1 MASPPWFYYPFEEL
15 EKSGL
20 ELSGEEV
27 MHIIGARRLRTGDE
41 LVLMNGQ
48 GKMAHCALEEANKK
62 TRTVKLRISL
72 IAEVEPPRKE
82 IILACALPKGDRLS
96 TMLDMACQLGMTQ
109 FQPLVFDHS
118 VSRWNNKLEKRC
130 ERILIEASKQSKS
143 ARVPKIRPICT
154 YTELLAA
161 NSDRQALTLLA
172 DQFGRPASA
181 YADELEKF
189 DTLYV
194 LVGPEG
200 GLSEAEIKLAHQH
213 KVAMLRLAC
222 AILRIE
228 TAAVA
233 AVTALQGALTTP

>member
-1 MASPPWFYYPFEEL
+1 MASPPWFYYPFKEL
-15 EKSGL
+15 EQSGL
-20 ELSGEEV
+20 ELSGKEV
-27 MHIIGARRLRTGDE
+27 THIIGARRLRIGDE

-48 GKMAHCALEEANKK
+48 GKMAHCTLEEADKK
-62 TRTVKLRISL
+62 TRTVKLKVSL
-72 IAEVEPPRKE
+72 IAEVESPRNE

-118 VSRWNNKLEKRC
+118 VSRWNDKLAKRC

-143 ARVPKIRPICT
+143 ARVPEIRPICT
-154 YTELLAA
+154 YPELLAE
-161 NSDRQALTLLA
+161 NSGGQALILLA
-172 DQFGRPASA
+172 DQFGRSVSA
-181 YADELEKF
+181 YEDELEKA
-189 DTLYV
+189 DTAYV

-200 GLSEAEIKLAHQH
+200 GLSETEIKLAHQH
-213 KVAMLRLAC
+213 RVAMLRLAC

-233 AVTALQGALTTP
+233 AVTALQGALTSP